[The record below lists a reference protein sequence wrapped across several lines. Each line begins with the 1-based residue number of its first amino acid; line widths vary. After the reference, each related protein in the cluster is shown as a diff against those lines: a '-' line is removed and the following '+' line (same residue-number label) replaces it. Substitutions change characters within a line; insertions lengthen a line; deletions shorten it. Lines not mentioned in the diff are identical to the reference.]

1 MTDQQKQIEALADA
15 LTSERAVRC
24 QEMALLE
31 EKIDKLQRRIE
42 TLEGK
47 ERSAVYDPVSGK
59 TVEAVTDTLSIRACK
74 VMTEEDIKIQIEQ
87 AARSAADSFA
97 EALGQV
103 EKCLRKPGGLLEQFE
118 KETAEAK
125 DAAPQRYEILEPQS
139 GEKVPAYI
147 IGGRVVVPIDKAS
160 LLLNFNQ
167 VSL

>member
-103 EKCLRKPGGLLEQFE
+103 KNACESRAACWSNSKRRRQKPR
-118 KETAEAK
+118 T
-125 DAAPQRYEILEPQS
+125 QRLSDMKY
-139 GEKVPAYI
+139 
-147 IGGRVVVPIDKAS
+147 
-160 LLLNFNQ
+160 
-167 VSL
+167 